1 MAPSLV
7 GGCQSRVPSPLVA
20 ETLFSPSCLYFTP
33 NHSKAGLV
41 VANDS
46 ERRRC
51 HLLVH
56 QTKRLQSP
64 TFMIINHDASVLP
77 SMKFLT
83 EVRLGRSCRWR

>member
-1 MAPSLV
+1 M
-7 GGCQSRVPSPLVA
+7 GPSPVRGVGMILKKSA
-20 ETLFSPSCLYFTP
+20 ALPRSLGSPSYASF
-33 NHSKAGLV
+33 SIAAGLV
-41 VANDS
+41 LANDS

-77 SMKFLT
+77 AMKYVT
-83 EVRLGRSCRWR
+83 EVR